1 MPRSTPLPRLLFGGG
16 GGGGSVNTGF
26 RLGLLSIV
34 RTTGHARAEMLNVST
49 RSICLLR
56 KGNRTFPSH
65 FPLLVDSQI
74 SEITAAQ
81 IPSPRVAALQLAER
95 GRGGKKKKVKIRSL
109 QTATTFVC
117 SVILWESPNAT
128 ALSPHLSR
136 NIEL

>member
-1 MPRSTPLPRLLFGGG
+1 M
-16 GGGGSVNTGF
+16 GGSVNTGF

-56 KGNRTFPSH
+56 KGNGTFPSH

-74 SEITAAQ
+74 SEITAVQ
-81 IPSPRVAALQLAER
+81 IPSPRAAALQLA
-95 GRGGKKKKVKIRSL
+95 GRGGGKKKVKIRSL